1 MTIAFPRLDELGS
14 LVRDN
19 IARLS
24 KVEDTSIEEANRS
37 RRTGRSENN
46 GQDETNQVTVKKK
59 GRKVVKKGQRKG
71 KKGKDKG
78 RGKEGSSVVNE
89 QQKDCQGGDAGGAA
103 DCQGGDAGGAADCQ
117 GGDAGGAAVE
127 GAAGADQSDCESDLG
142 SDYDSAD
149 SVIVIYDDKD
159 ECGSTIQE
167 QIQEKEDELAA
178 LRHEEKKR
186 PQDEDHINMKGG
198 GAGDIPLT
206 NKQTSYCSQT
216 IQNCYYAGIVHT
228 FLLPF
233 F

>member
-1 MTIAFPRLDELGS
+1 MTIAFPQLDELGS
-14 LVRDN
+14 LVQDN

-24 KVEDTSIEEANRS
+24 KVEDTSIEANRS

-89 QQKDCQGGDAGGAA
+89 QQK
-103 DCQGGDAGGAADCQ
+103 DCQ